1 MNGRNGGSGGS
12 RIFIDKY
19 IFMRYKQNILDKL
32 EQAESI
38 VMRLDVQLSR
48 GATMEQVFETLD
60 ALKGQLDQTK
70 SIVSLESD
78 NFEQQFADR

>member
-1 MNGRNGGSGGS
+1 M
-12 RIFIDKY
+12 
-19 IFMRYKQNILDKL
+19 DKL

-38 VMRLDVQLSR
+38 IMRLDVQLSR
-48 GATMEQVFETLD
+48 GATREQVFETID
-60 ALKGQLDQTK
+60 SLKAHLDQTK